1 MTINMTIV
9 RVKLMTYYCF
19 GNLRSCYQL
28 GTHTLSVPVSLHATN
43 RKRLCD
49 RLKKVQGVPSGAI
62 VLLQG
67 GEQKQQYCSDRDIL
81 FRQVNCFCQWT
92 IKHPGYLESLKT
104 SEPE

>member
-1 MTINMTIV
+1 MTIKITAM
-9 RVKLMTYYCF
+9 RVKLMTYYYCF
-19 GNLRSCYQL
+19 GNLRSCFQL

-49 RLKKVQGVPSGAI
+49 LLKKVKGVPSGAI

-81 FRQVNCFCQWT
+81 FRQVNCFSQCT
-92 IKHPGYLESLKT
+92 IKQPGCLESF
-104 SEPE
+104 